1 MLCADK
7 MLRDKD
13 ILVCNA
19 MAIDIKKIRA
29 QFPILD
35 SEVHGKPL
43 AYFDNAATT
52 HKPERVVNK
61 VNEVYHTLNSNIHRG
76 VHYLSNQATL
86 AYEEARNK
94 VQRFLNASQSYEVI
108 FTSGATAAIN
118 LLATS
123 FGDTYIEEG
132 DEIIVST
139 MEHHSNIVPWQ
150 MMCKRKKAVLKVIP
164 ITDKGELDLVAF
176 DGLLSDKTKLVAVT
190 YVSNALGTENPV
202 AEIIKRTHQNNS
214 LIMIDASQ
222 AVQHLKVDVQELDVD
237 FLVFSGHKIYGPTGT
252 GALYGKEKF
261 LNEMEPWQGGGE
273 MIKTV
278 TFEETTYN
286 ELPFKFEAGTPN
298 IAGAIGLGEA
308 IDFVS
313 EIGVENIAEY
323 EHELLTYATEKL
335 NTIEGMRIFGTSEHK
350 SSVISFLVKEIHPF
364 DMGTMLDKMGLAV
377 RTGHH
382 CAQPIMDYFGIPG
395 TLRASFAVYNTKE
408 EIDRLV
414 EGITKV
420 AMLFG

>member
-1 MLCADK
+1 MLQE
-7 MLRDKD
+7 KD
-13 ILVCNA
+13 TLVCNA
-19 MAIDIKKIRA
+19 MAIDINKIRA

-35 SEVHGKPL
+35 SVIHGKPL

-61 VNEVYHTLNSNIHRG
+61 VNEVYYTLNSNIHRG

-94 VQRFLNASQSYEVI
+94 VQHFLNASQSYEVI

-123 FGDTYIEEG
+123 FGDTYIEED

-164 ITDKGELDLVAF
+164 INEKGELDLEAF
-176 DGLLSDKTKLVAVT
+176 EAHLSDKTKLVAVT
-190 YVSNALGTENPV
+190 YVSNALGTENPIP
-202 AEIIKRTHQNNS
+202 EIIKRTHQNNS
-214 LIMIDASQ
+214 LIMVDASQ

-252 GALYGKEKF
+252 GALYGKEKY

-273 MIKTV
+273 MIKSV

-313 EIGVENIAEY
+313 EVGIENIAEY

-335 NTIEGMRIFGTSEHK
+335 NTIDGMRIFGTSEHK

-414 EGITKV
+414 EGIAKV

>member
-1 MLCADK
+1 MV
-7 MLRDKD
+7 RNQVKD
-13 ILVCNA
+13 TLVCSNA
-19 MAIDIKKIRA
+19 MAIDINNIRS

-35 SEVHGKPL
+35 SIIHGKPL

-86 AYEEARNK
+86 AYEEARIK
-94 VQRFLNASQSYEVI
+94 VQNFLNAAHSHEII

-118 LLATS
+118 LLAFS
-123 FGDTYIEEG
+123 FGETYIEEG
-132 DEIIVST
+132 DEIIVSQ

-150 MMCKRKKAVLKVIP
+150 MMCKRRKAVLKVIP
-164 ITDKGELDLVAF
+164 ITETGELDLEAF
-176 DGLLSDKTKLVAVT
+176 ESLLSDKTKLVAVT
-190 YVSNALGTENPV
+190 YVSNALGTQNPIP
-202 AEIIKRTHQNNS
+202 EIIKRTHQNNS
-214 LIMIDASQ
+214 LIMVDASQ

-252 GALYGKEKF
+252 GSLYGKEKF

-278 TFEETTYN
+278 TFEETSYN
-286 ELPFKFEAGTPN
+286 ELPFKYEAGTPN

-323 EHELLTYATEKL
+323 EHELLVYATVKL
-335 NTIEGMRIFGTSEHK
+335 NAIPGMRIFGTSNQK
-350 SSVISFLVKEIHPF
+350 SSVISFLVNEIHPF

-414 EGITKV
+414 EGISKV

>member
-1 MLCADK
+1 
-7 MLRDKD
+7 
-13 ILVCNA
+13 
-19 MAIDIKKIRA
+19 MAIDIKNIRS

-35 SEVHGKPL
+35 SIIHGKPL

-52 HKPERVVNK
+52 QKPERVVNK

-86 AYEEARNK
+86 AYEESRIK
-94 VQRFLNASQSYEVI
+94 VQNFLNAAYSHEII

-118 LLATS
+118 LLAFS
-123 FGDTYIEEG
+123 FGETYIQEG
-132 DEIIVST
+132 DEIIISQ

-150 MMCKRKKAVLKVIP
+150 MMCKRRKAVLKVIP
-164 ITDKGELDLVAF
+164 ITETGELDLEVF
-176 DGLLSDKTKLVAVT
+176 DSLLSEKTKLVAVT
-190 YVSNALGTENPV
+190 YVSNALGTHNPIP
-202 AEIIKRTHQNNS
+202 EIIKRTHQNNS
-214 LIMIDASQ
+214 LIMVDASQ

-261 LNEMEPWQGGGE
+261 LNEMVPWQGGGE

-278 TFEETTYN
+278 TFEETSYN
-286 ELPFKFEAGTPN
+286 ELPFKYEAGTPN

-323 EHELLTYATEKL
+323 EHELLVYATDKL
-335 NTIEGMRIFGTSEHK
+335 NAIPGMRIFGASSQK
-350 SSVISFLVKEIHPF
+350 SSVISFLVNDIHPF

-395 TLRASFAVYNTKE
+395 TLRASFAVYNTKD

-414 EGITKV
+414 EGISKV

>member
-1 MLCADK
+1 MSL
-7 MLRDKD
+7 
-13 ILVCNA
+13 N
-19 MAIDIKKIRA
+19 IDKIRE
-29 QFPILD
+29 QFPILK
-35 SEVHGKPL
+35 SEIYGKPL

-52 HKPERVVNK
+52 HKPQRVINR
-61 VNEVYHTLNSNIHRG
+61 VNEVYETINSNIHRG

-94 VQRFLNASQSYEVI
+94 TQAFINAKNSYEVI

-118 LLATS
+118 LLANS
-123 FGDTYIEEG
+123 FGDTYINEG
-132 DEIIVST
+132 DEILIST

-150 MMCKRKKAVLKVIP
+150 MMCKRKKAILKVIP
-164 ITDKGELDLVAF
+164 INNDGDLVLEEF
-176 DGLLSDKTKLVAVT
+176 EKLLSPKTKLVAVT
-190 YVSNALGTENPV
+190 CVSNALGTVNPYE
-202 AEIIKRTHQNNS
+202 EIIVKAHANNS
-214 LIMIDASQ
+214 LVMLDASQ
-222 AVQHLKVDVQELDVD
+222 AVQHLKVDVQELDTD

-252 GALYGKEKF
+252 GVFYGKEKF

-278 TFEETTYN
+278 TFEETSYN

-313 EIGVENIAEY
+313 ELGVENIAAY
-323 EHELLTYATEKL
+323 EEDLLQYATDKF
-335 NTIEGMRIFGTSEHK
+335 NTIDGMRIIGTAQK
-350 SSVISFLVKEIHPF
+350 KASVISFLVKDIHPF

-382 CAQPIMDYFGIPG
+382 CAQPIMAFYKIPG

-414 EGITKV
+414 EGISKI
-420 AMLFG
+420 AALFG

>member
-1 MLCADK
+1 MSL
-7 MLRDKD
+7 
-13 ILVCNA
+13 N
-19 MAIDIKKIRA
+19 IDKIRE

-35 SEVHGKPL
+35 TKIYGKTL

-52 HKPERVVNK
+52 HKPQRVINK
-61 VNEVYHTLNSNIHRG
+61 INEVYETLNSNIHRG

-86 AYEEARNK
+86 AYEDSRNK
-94 VQRFLNASQSYEVI
+94 VQTFIHAANSYEVI
-108 FTSGATAAIN
+108 FTSGATGAIN
-118 LLATS
+118 LLANS
-123 FGDTYIEEG
+123 FGDTYIAEG
-132 DEIIVST
+132 DEIIIST

-150 MMCKRKKAVLKVIP
+150 MMCKRKKAILKVIP
-164 ITDKGELDLVAF
+164 INMDGDLIIEEF
-176 DGLLSDKTKLVAVT
+176 EKLLSPKTKLVAIT
-190 YVSNALGTENPV
+190 CVSNVLGTVNPY
-202 AEIIKRTHQNNS
+202 AKIIEKSHANNS
-214 LIMIDASQ
+214 FIMLDASQ
-222 AVQHLKVDVQELDVD
+222 AVQHIPIDVQELDVD

-252 GALYGKEKF
+252 GVFYGKEKY

-278 TFEETTYN
+278 TFEETSYN

-313 EIGVENIAEY
+313 ELGLDEIYNY
-323 EHELLTYATEKL
+323 EDELMQYATQQFK
-335 NTIEGMRIFGTSEHK
+335 TIDGMRIIGTANKK
-350 SSVISFLVKEIHPF
+350 SSVISFLVKNIHPF

-382 CAQPIMDYFGIPG
+382 CAQPIMDFYGIPG
-395 TLRASFAVYNTKE
+395 TLRASFAIYNTKE

-414 EGITKV
+414 EGISKV
-420 AMLFG
+420 AALFG

>member
-1 MLCADK
+1 MHCVDK
-7 MLRDKD
+7 MLQDKD

-61 VNEVYHTLNSNIHRG
+61 VNEVYYTLNSNIHRG

-94 VQRFLNASQSYEVI
+94 VQHFLNASQSYEVI

-132 DEIIVST
+132 DEIILST

-164 ITDKGELDLVAF
+164 INQKGELDLEAF
-176 DGLLSDKTKLVAVT
+176 DALLSDKTKLVAVT

-202 AEIIKRTHQNNS
+202 QEIIKRTHQNNS
-214 LIMIDASQ
+214 LIMVDASQ

-252 GALYGKEKF
+252 GALYGREKL

-278 TFEETTYN
+278 TFEETTFN

-313 EIGVENIAEY
+313 EIGIENIAEY

-335 NTIEGMRIFGTSEHK
+335 NTIDGMRIFGTSEHK

-414 EGITKV
+414 EGIAKV

>member
-1 MLCADK
+1 MSLN
-7 MLRDKD
+7 
-13 ILVCNA
+13 INA
-19 MAIDIKKIRA
+19 IRE
-29 QFPILD
+29 QFPILE
-35 SEVHGKPL
+35 SQIYGKPL

-52 HKPERVVNK
+52 HKPIRVVNK

-86 AYEEARNK
+86 AYEEARQK
-94 VQRFLNASQSYEVI
+94 VQVFLNAAHSHEII

-118 LLATS
+118 LLANS
-123 FGDTYIEEG
+123 YGDTYIQEG
-132 DEIIVST
+132 DEIIISA

-150 MMCKRKKAVLKVIP
+150 MLCKRKKAVLKVIP
-164 ITDKGELDLVAF
+164 INKDGDLEMDAF
-176 DGLLSDKTKLVAVT
+176 EKLLSSKTKLVAVT
-190 YVSNALGTENPV
+190 YVSNALGTVNPV
-202 AEIIKRTHQNNS
+202 KEIIEKAHQNNTH
-214 LIMIDASQ
+214 IMIDASQ
-222 AVQHLKVDVQELDVD
+222 AVQHLLVDVQKLDVD

-252 GALYGKEKF
+252 GILYGREQL

-298 IAGAIGLGEA
+298 IAGGIGLGEA
-308 IDFVS
+308 IDF
-313 EIGVENIAEY
+313 ITDLGVENIYRY
-323 EHELLTYATEKL
+323 EEELLQYATEKFKA
-335 NTIEGMRIFGTSEHK
+335 IDGMRIIGTAK
-350 SSVISFLVKEIHPF
+350 QKASVISFLVNDIHPF

-382 CAQPIMDYFGIPG
+382 CAQPIMDFYGIPG

-414 EGITKV
+414 EGIAKV

>member
-1 MLCADK
+1 MGLN
-7 MLRDKD
+7 L
-13 ILVCNA
+13 NH
-19 MAIDIKKIRA
+19 IRE

-35 SEVHGKPL
+35 SVIYGKPL

-52 HKPERVVNK
+52 HKPLRVTKK
-61 VNEVYHTLNSNIHRG
+61 VDEVYHTLNSNIHRG
-76 VHYLSNQATL
+76 VHYLSNQATI
-86 AYEEARNK
+86 AYEEARGK
-94 VQRFLNASQSYEVI
+94 VQKFINAKHSHEVI

-118 LLATS
+118 LLACS
-123 FGDTYIEEG
+123 FGDTYINEG
-132 DEIIVST
+132 DEILIST

-150 MMCKRKKAVLKVIP
+150 MMCKRKKAILKVIP
-164 ITDKGELDLVAF
+164 IDLNGNLDMESF
-176 DGLLSDKTKLVAVT
+176 EKLLSEKTRLVAVT
-190 YVSNALGTENPV
+190 YVSNALGTVNPV
-202 AEIIKRTHQNNS
+202 KEIIEKAHLNNS
-214 LIMIDASQ
+214 GIMLDASQ
-222 AVQHLKVDVQELDVD
+222 AVQHMNVDVQELDVD

-252 GALYGKEKF
+252 GVVYGKEEF
-261 LNEMEPWQGGGE
+261 MDEMEPWQGGGE

-278 TFEETTYN
+278 TFEETSYN

-313 EIGVENIAEY
+313 ELGLENIY
-323 EHELLTYATEKL
+323 NHEHELLTYATEKFK
-335 NTIEGMRIFGTSEHK
+335 TIDGMRIIGEAKEK
-350 SSVISFLVKEIHPF
+350 SSVISFLVRQIHPF

-382 CAQPIMDYFGIPG
+382 CAQPIMDFYGIPG

-414 EGITKV
+414 EGIARV

>member
-1 MLCADK
+1 MDRILK
-7 MLRDKD
+7 ED
-13 ILVCNA
+13 ILVCNT
-19 MAIDIKKIRA
+19 MTIDIKKIRA

-35 SEVHGKPL
+35 SEIHGKPL

-61 VNEVYHTLNSNIHRG
+61 INEVYHTLNSNIHRG

-86 AYEEARNK
+86 AYEEARIK
-94 VQRFLNASQSYEVI
+94 VQQFVNASYAHEII

-118 LLATS
+118 LLANSIGETN
-123 FGDTYIEEG
+123 IQEG
-132 DEIIVST
+132 DEIIVSV

-150 MMCKRKKAVLKVIP
+150 MMCKRKKAILKVIP
-164 ITDKGELDLVAF
+164 ITDSGELDLDAF
-176 DGLLSDKTKLVAVT
+176 ESLLSEKTKLVSVT
-190 YVSNALGTENPV
+190 YVSNALGTQNPIP
-202 AEIIKRTHQNNS
+202 EMIKRTHQNNS
-214 LIMIDASQ
+214 LIMVDASQ

-237 FLVFSGHKIYGPTGT
+237 FMVFSGHKIYGPTGT
-252 GALYGKEKF
+252 GVFYGKEKY
-261 LNEMEPWQGGGE
+261 LNELEPWQGGGE
-273 MIKTV
+273 MIKSV

-313 EIGVENIAEY
+313 EIGIENIAEY
-323 EHELLTYATEKL
+323 EHELLIYATEEL
-335 NTIEGMRIFGTSEHK
+335 NKIEGMRIFGTSSQK

-395 TLRASFAVYNTKE
+395 TLRASFAIYNTKE

-414 EGITKV
+414 EGISKV

>member
-1 MLCADK
+1 MV
-7 MLRDKD
+7 RNQVKD
-13 ILVCNA
+13 TLVCSNA
-19 MAIDIKKIRA
+19 MAIDINNIRS

-35 SEVHGKPL
+35 SIIHGKPL

-86 AYEEARNK
+86 AYEEARIK
-94 VQRFLNASQSYEVI
+94 VQNFLNAAHSHEII

-118 LLATS
+118 LLAFS
-123 FGDTYIEEG
+123 FGETYIEEG
-132 DEIIVST
+132 DEIIVSQ

-150 MMCKRKKAVLKVIP
+150 MMCKRRKAVLKVIP
-164 ITDKGELDLVAF
+164 ITETGELDLETF
-176 DGLLSDKTKLVAVT
+176 KSLLSHKTKLVAVT
-190 YVSNALGTENPV
+190 YVSNALGTQNPIP
-202 AEIIKRTHQNNS
+202 EIIKRTHQNNS
-214 LIMIDASQ
+214 LIMVDASQ

-252 GALYGKEKF
+252 GSLYGKEKF

-278 TFEETTYN
+278 TFEETSYN
-286 ELPFKFEAGTPN
+286 ELPFKYEAGTPN

-323 EHELLTYATEKL
+323 EHELLVYATDKL
-335 NTIEGMRIFGTSEHK
+335 NAIPGMRIFGTSNQK
-350 SSVISFLVKEIHPF
+350 SSVISFLVNEIHPF

-414 EGITKV
+414 EGISKV